1 MVAWS
6 SSCFLLPQSSRRGQS
21 GDPVNWSTILH
32 LIRHTANVRAQLMA
46 VFERKKEA
54 LWIPYQVG
62 AEFQRRRLDVQQ
74 GAIDAY
80 DKLAQEMKSSVNQAR
95 NKLGQYRAHPVIDIE
110 LELTAL

>member
-1 MVAWS
+1 
-6 SSCFLLPQSSRRGQS
+6 
-21 GDPVNWSTILH
+21 
-32 LIRHTANVRAQLMA
+32 MA

-80 DKLAQEMKSSVNQAR
+80 DKLAEEMKSSVNQAR

-110 LELTAL
+110 LELTALDSFFTDFEKRIAAARTRHPTTSSPRASTG